1 MPNTRIA
8 EAPAKVNLFLR
19 VLGAR
24 PDGYHEIETLIA
36 PISLEDR
43 LEVHADAD
51 PSFRTLSLSLEV
63 TGDPG
68 LVRGVPNDES
78 NLVIRAA
85 SALADRAGVRGF
97 ADITLEK
104 RIPAAAGLG
113 GGSSDAAAT
122 LKVLNDLWDC
132 GLDERTLLDVGAS
145 IGSDVPALLMD
156 GPAIAR
162 GRGDRVE
169 AAKVSPLSVAVVTFP
184 FGVSTRDAFAW
195 WDEAHGTTGPDPS
208 PLVEAALSGGEALGG
223 LLFNDL
229 EGVVVRRHPEIGEA
243 RRALLAGGAFGAVMS
258 GSGPTVVG
266 CLSPPGRRLEEDVEG
281 ALERISGRLPT
292 YAFVR
297 DRGA

>member
-1 MPNTRIA
+1 WGRAVRRGEPS
-8 EAPAKVNLFLR
+8 
-19 VLGAR
+19 G
-24 PDGYHEIETLIA
+24 
-36 PISLEDR
+36 R
-43 LEVHADAD
+43 L
-51 PSFRTLSLSLEV
+51 PRRGS
-63 TGDPG
+63 GGPQ
-68 LVRGVPNDES
+68 GVPHGVLAPTQRGLGSGLDRSPSSPRVRRRKVPMARRRHGLRPAEEDDARS
-78 NLVIRAA
+78 AHAPRSRLRGGPARAVLVWDR
-85 SALADRAGVRGF
+85 SPVSSGADRAGVRGF

-169 AAKVSPLSVAVVTFP
+169 PAEVSPLSVAVVTFP

-208 PLVEAALSGGEALGG
+208 PLVEAALSGGEAL
-223 LLFNDL
+223 
-229 EGVVVRRHPEIGEA
+229 
-243 RRALLAGGAFGAVMS
+243 
-258 GSGPTVVG
+258 
-266 CLSPPGRRLEEDVEG
+266 
-281 ALERISGRLPT
+281 
-292 YAFVR
+292 
-297 DRGA
+297 